1 MSETFSFERLGPA
14 LSLAGLG
21 SFKDSPK
28 ILLAATDRWYP
39 TARLGLSLA
48 KAGCVVEAVCPSGH
62 PLNLTRA
69 VSRMHRY
76 HGLAPLASFSRAIRA
91 SNPDLVI
98 PADDLATWHLHDLY
112 GRELSNGQS
121 GHQICRLIA
130 QSLGAVESFNIVRSR
145 SAFMQLAEEESIRV
159 PHTDVIA
166 NESDLHEWIA
176 RRGFPTVLKANG
188 TSGGDG
194 VKVVNTVEEAE
205 RTFRKLH
212 APPLLARAVKR
223 TMLDRDST
231 LVWPSLSRRKRT
243 VNAQTFVSGNE
254 ATSTFVCWEGNVL
267 ASLHFEVVRKVG
279 STGHATVVR
288 RIDHP
293 EMSAAAEKIA
303 RRLKLSGFHGL
314 DFMLEA
320 ETGNAYLIEINPR
333 STQVGHLAVGPGR
346 DLPAALFSVLTGK
359 SLQASA
365 PVTENDTIA
374 LFPQEWKR
382 DPESSFLLSAYH
394 DVPWEEPGI
403 VNECAG
409 AVRKQEDHRNRRFVS
424 AEQPSGATIGEHTT
438 TDESKHERLVAEQNQ
453 I

>member
-1 MSETFSFERLGPA
+1 MTETFSFDRLGTA
-14 LSLAGLG
+14 LSLEGLG
-21 SFKDSPK
+21 SLKDSPK

-39 TARLGLSLA
+39 TARLGLALA

-69 VSRMHRY
+69 VSRIHRY
-76 HGLAPLASFSRAIRA
+76 HGLAPLASFTRAIRA

-112 GRELSNGQS
+112 SGELSNGQR
-121 GHQICRLIA
+121 GHQICRLIE
-130 QSLGAVESFNIVRSR
+130 QSLGAAESFKVVRSR
-145 SAFMQLAEEESIRV
+145 SAFMQLAEEENIRA
-159 PHTDVIA
+159 PHTDAIA

-212 APPLLARAVKR
+212 APPLLARAIKR

-231 LVWPSLSRRKRT
+231 LVWPSLSRRKRA
-243 VNAQTFVSGNE
+243 VNAQTFVLGNE

-279 STGHATVVR
+279 LTGHATVVR
-288 RIDHP
+288 RIEHP
-293 EMSAAAEKIA
+293 EMSAATEKIA

-333 STQVGHLAVGPGR
+333 STQVGHLALGQGR
-346 DLPAALFSVLTGK
+346 DLPAALYSVLTRK
-359 SLQASA
+359 SVKAAA

-394 DVPWEEPGI
+394 DVPWDEPEI
-403 VNECAG
+403 VSACAG
-409 AVRKQEDHRNRRFVS
+409 AVRKRENHRNRRFVTV
-424 AEQPSGATIGEHTT
+424 EQRCITATGEHTA
-438 TDESKHERLVAEQNQ
+438 TDESKPERLVAEQNQ

>member
-1 MSETFSFERLGPA
+1 MSETFSFERLGTA
-14 LSLAGLG
+14 LSLTGLDA
-21 SFKDSPK
+21 SLDAPK

-39 TARLGLSLA
+39 TARLGLALK

-69 VSRMHRY
+69 VSRTHGY
-76 HGLAPLASFSRAIRA
+76 HGLSPLTSFSRAIRA

-112 GRELSNGQS
+112 NRELNDGQS

-130 QSLGAVESFNIVRSR
+130 QSLGSAESFKVVRSR

-159 PHTDVIA
+159 PHTEVIT
-166 NESDLHEWIA
+166 NQNDLHDWIA

-205 RTFRKLH
+205 CAFRKLH

-223 TMLDRDST
+223 ALVDRDST
-231 LVWPSLSRRKRT
+231 LIWPSLSLRKRA
-243 VNAQTFVSGNE
+243 VNAQTFVAGHE
-254 ATSTFVCWEGNVL
+254 ATSTFVCREGNVL
-267 ASLHFEVVRKVG
+267 ASLHFEVVQKVG

-288 RIDHP
+288 WIDHP
-293 EMSAAAEKIA
+293 EMSAAAVKIA
-303 RRLKLSGFHGL
+303 RRLNLSGFHGL
-314 DFMLEA
+314 DFMIEA

-333 STQVGHLAVGPGR
+333 STQVGHLALGQGR
-346 DLPAALFSVLTGK
+346 DLPAAFYSALTGK
-359 SLQASA
+359 SVKVST

-394 DVPWEEPGI
+394 DVPWQEPGI
-403 VNECAG
+403 VSACAG
-409 AVRKQEDHRNRRFVS
+409 VISKQEGRRKGKTVADGRAS
-424 AEQPSGATIGEHTT
+424 DPAISEPTA
-438 TDESKHERLVAEQNQ
+438 TDESEPASMVAGQNE